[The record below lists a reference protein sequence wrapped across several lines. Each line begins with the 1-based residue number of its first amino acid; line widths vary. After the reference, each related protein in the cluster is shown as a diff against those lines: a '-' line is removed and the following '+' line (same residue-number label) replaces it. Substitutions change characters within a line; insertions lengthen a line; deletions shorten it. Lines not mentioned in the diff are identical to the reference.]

1 MGMKKGT
8 RLTDNPK
15 DVQIKLRA
23 DKKTVD
29 DLIFCSEKLKI
40 SKSDVMRMGITKI
53 KQEIEEKK

>member
-1 MGMKKGT
+1 VGMKKGT

-15 DVQIKLRA
+15 DIQIKLRA

-40 SKSDVMRMGITKI
+40 SKSDVMRMGIAKI